1 VTRAEDLKPG
11 SQVQSRGGSDTSI
24 TSTET
29 FSRTARGLYE
39 RQHSYIRLTLNQ
51 HQHYT
56 TTTPTMTSI
65 RITNATT
72 TKAMTTTI
80 TKIINTNKITIRT
93 MITNTTATMITI
105 MSIIVTSNYDYD

>member
-1 VTRAEDLKPG
+1 
-11 SQVQSRGGSDTSI
+11 
-24 TSTET
+24 
-29 FSRTARGLYE
+29 
-39 RQHSYIRLTLNQ
+39 
-51 HQHYT
+51 
-56 TTTPTMTSI
+56 MTSI